1 VTPHEIRHVLA
12 SKEKK
17 KWPAPEGTSIVAACT
32 NKRQICVALDSDELV
47 YFELDA
53 VDGSLNEY
61 QDRKA
66 LPAGVT
72 CMSMGEVPQG
82 RQRSLFLVRFSRRI
96 FARASPLADRASRTL
111 PAGCRLRQ
119 PDGPHHLA

>member
-1 VTPHEIRHVLA
+1 MTPHEIRHVLA
-12 SKEKK
+12 NKEKK

-82 RQRSLFLVRFSRRI
+82 RQRSLFLVR
-96 FARASPLADRASRTL
+96 ALKTK
-111 PAGCRLRQ
+111 
-119 PDGPHHLA
+119 